1 LPRTKYPVSL
11 IFLVSCFEVARVL
24 SEWIGG
30 RGVRERTIPLDLASL
45 VFKHETELWPFGKV
59 FEVEVYAVGFGQV
72 VEVALVEL
80 EKVHRT
86 HWAEG

>member
-1 LPRTKYPVSL
+1 M
-11 IFLVSCFEVARVL
+11 IFLVLGSGVAGILVL
-24 SEWIGG
+24 IRWSKGCG
-30 RGVRERTIPLDLASL
+30 ERTISLDLAPL